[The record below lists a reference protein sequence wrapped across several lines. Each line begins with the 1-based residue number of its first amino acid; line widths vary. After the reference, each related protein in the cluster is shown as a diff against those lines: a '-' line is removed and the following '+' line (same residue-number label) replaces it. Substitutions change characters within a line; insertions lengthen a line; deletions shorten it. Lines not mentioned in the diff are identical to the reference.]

1 MPTTC
6 LPCFLVVLPYPPP
19 PHRCS
24 IDAFGDILAELRRDG
39 KAVVLLGFHARV
51 RTVITKAHWF
61 HEVHTFPHY
70 GALLAWLRETVE
82 SGGDYHAPPAHEG
95 GDHGGHKDGKPGG
108 GATAPAVG
116 AAPVP
121 GSVPSTALATPV
133 AGAGSSQA
141 SAFAYQA
148 MLLSPS
154 PAAGVRQRPA
164 GAAAAAAESTPAAA
178 QPRPGAAGALQ
189 QGGAPASAGPA
200 ASSAS
205 KSQLLDD
212 WQ

>member
-1 MPTTC
+1 
-6 LPCFLVVLPYPPP
+6 V
-19 PHRCS
+19 
-24 IDAFGDILAELRRDG
+24 DAFGDILAELRRDG

-51 RTVITKAHWF
+51 RTVISKAHWF
-61 HEVHTFPHY
+61 HEVHTFAHY

-82 SGGDYHAPPAHEG
+82 AGGDFHAPPPHDG
-95 GDHGGHKDGKPGG
+95 GNHGHDHDGKPG

-116 AAPVP
+116 AAPAP

-133 AGAGSSQA
+133 AGATSSQG

-164 GAAAAAAESTPAAA
+164 GGAAGTESTPAA